1 MKEMLINLHFSNFN
15 GNKFVYDGP
24 YILLD
29 RNEKYLVGVHYFHL
43 RIKNKAQLK
52 VNYDLWSL
60 SSNLVDRSP
69 ANPKQSISYFATTM
83 GMVNQTWEEF
93 TQTFYPLEVHHLE
106 NPEFWVEKIA
116 DDQQLEIESA
126 LIQLII
132 KKCSDSQNL

>member
-1 MKEMLINLHFSNFN
+1 MKEMLINLHFSSFN
-15 GNKFVYDGP
+15 GNKFVYEGP

-29 RNEKYLVGVHYFHL
+29 RNEKYLVGVHYFHFRL
-43 RIKNKAQLK
+43 KNKNQIREHN
-52 VNYDLWSL
+52 VLWSL

-83 GMVNQTWEEF
+83 GMVNQAWGEF
-93 TQTFYPLEVHHLE
+93 SQTFYPLEVHHLE
-106 NPEFWVEKIA
+106 NPEFWTEKIA

-132 KKCSDSQNL
+132 KKCSDSQSL